1 VKARIVEIV
10 SNGMLNA
17 FSSKYEKENG
27 AKGGMRPVST
37 PRCPVKADITIS
49 PKSTRLKIIVVIAT
63 SKVRNT
69 REAAGLMG
77 CAAPRNTGK
86 WSKSRRITK
95 AGKRSATAIPPLP

>member
-1 VKARIVEIV
+1 MLSDGCRGLLHRRVVRCLCLLRIKNPAVKARIVEIV

-69 REAAGLMG
+69 REAAGL
-77 CAAPRNTGK
+77 
-86 WSKSRRITK
+86 
-95 AGKRSATAIPPLP
+95 